1 MPHAHSTVGSIYGT
15 QTPTQ
20 IRLHHTKIGLE
31 LGIDFLSCSSVVCR
45 APHFCRQRSQR
56 RRTPSCL
63 LKFIIP
69 VSRNWPSLMKP
80 RQFVPMLSSL
90 SFGLCFRM
98 AAIALTSKLAPLS
111 LRLVRLA
118 KDCGESFEK
127 QNWASLVHFED

>member
-1 MPHAHSTVGSIYGT
+1 
-15 QTPTQ
+15 
-20 IRLHHTKIGLE
+20 
-31 LGIDFLSCSSVVCR
+31 
-45 APHFCRQRSQR
+45 
-56 RRTPSCL
+56 
-63 LKFIIP
+63 
-69 VSRNWPSLMKP
+69 
-80 RQFVPMLSSL
+80 MLSSL